1 MANSARNQP
10 GAENITTS
18 VEEPEINPLDT
29 VQDLYEKNKK
39 MISTAVTAVVLVV
52 GGFFG
57 YMFLIKAPKD
67 KKAAE
72 SMAMPQLFF
81 QVDSMNLALTGD
93 GKNSGFP
100 KIETKYTGTDAGNLA
115 HYYSGIA
122 YLKTGDFKNA
132 IKSLKEFDGKGTI
145 LENQALGSLGIAYME
160 SGEKDKA
167 IECFKKATDGDKD
180 ILTTPLYLYQMALA
194 YEAKGN
200 TNEAKTIYIKIR
212 DEYPR
217 SIQARDMD
225 KELAR
230 LGVLD

>member
-10 GAENITTS
+10 GAENISTS

-39 MISTAVTAVVLVV
+39 MISTVTTAVVLVV
-52 GGFFG
+52 GGFLG
-57 YMFLIKAPKD
+57 YMFLIKAPND

-81 QVDSMNLALTGD
+81 QVDSMNLALKGD
-93 GKNSGFP
+93 GKNLGFP
-100 KIETKYTGTDAGNLA
+100 KIELKYKGTDAANLA
-115 HYYSGIA
+115 HYYAGMA

-132 IKSLKEFDGKGTI
+132 INSLKEFDGKGTI

-160 SGEKDKA
+160 SGNKEKA
-167 IECFKKATDGDKD
+167 IECFKKATDGNKD
-180 ILTTPLYLYQMALA
+180 ILTTPMYLYQMALV
-194 YEAKGN
+194 YENQGNTSEAKN
-200 TNEAKTIYIKIR
+200 IYLKIR